1 MPVPDPRWLVYTL
14 VGAGVFHVGV
24 HPALTGGPVPE
35 VLDSSWLTSGEGLR
49 DSHPLLYARVQG
61 LWDQGRPPN
70 VTVVSDHGT
79 WGDDAVSLGE
89 GLAAQVEGFGTEDG
103 PSFRGLPGFTY
114 ASSTLD
120 QVVFTRRGVLPEQDR
135 FLVFTLNSPDKF
147 LTVHR
152 ILHAP
157 PMNVLGDLR
166 LRFTAEVAKS
176 LYTASDDFP
185 AFLLTVAGPGL
196 APQLGLDEGHDPRVD
211 PAERPDRLAATTVH
225 QTGDALVPVRV
236 HVPP

>member
-1 MPVPDPRWLVYTL
+1 M
-14 VGAGVFHVGV
+14 FHVGV

-89 GLAAQVEGFGTEDG
+89 GLAAQVEGFGTEAG

-157 PMNVLGDLR
+157 PMNVLGGLR

-196 APQLGLDEGHDPRVD
+196 APHMLPPGFVLGLWEVRGNLTGEPDFYSVDSPRLRALRSSLVGTVVD
-211 PAERPDRLAATTVH
+211 VPSTTH
-225 QTGDALVPVRV
+225 TRWA
-236 HVPP
+236 